1 MKLNTEIVPSDST
14 LRLSG
19 SSVNRTPTVGD
30 LTLFDLYEMI
40 LDLQDFVPSPEG
52 ETQYRLF
59 VDDSITYRIG
69 VRGNSWVKDRT
80 LTATGFAGI
89 ENVDWE
95 NIEMISI

>member
-19 SSVNRTPTVGD
+19 SSANRTPTVGD
-30 LTLFDLYEMI
+30 LTLADLYQMI
-40 LDLQDFVPSPEG
+40 LDLQEYVPSPEG

-69 VRGNSWVKDRT
+69 VRGNAWVRDRT

-89 ENVDWE
+89 EGVDWE
-95 NIEMISI
+95 NIEIILI

>member
-19 SSVNRTPTVGD
+19 SSANRTSTVGD
-30 LTLFDLYEMI
+30 LTLADLYQMI
-40 LDLQDFVPSPEG
+40 LDLQEYVPSPEG

-69 VRGNSWVKDRT
+69 VRGNAWVRDRT
-80 LTATGFAGI
+80 LTATGFAGT
-89 ENVDWE
+89 ENIDWE
-95 NIEMISI
+95 NIETISI

>member
-14 LRLSG
+14 LRLS
-19 SSVNRTPTVGD
+19 SSSANRTSTVGD
-30 LTLFDLYEMI
+30 LTLSDLYEMI

-69 VRGNSWVKDRT
+69 VRGSSWVRDRT
-80 LTATGFAGI
+80 LTVTGFAGI

-95 NIEMISI
+95 NIETISI

>member
-1 MKLNTEIVPSDST
+1 MKLNTEIVQSDST

-19 SSVNRTPTVGD
+19 SSANRTPTVGD
-30 LTLFDLYEMI
+30 LTLADLYQMI
-40 LDLQDFVPSPEG
+40 LDLQEYVPSPEG
-52 ETQYRLF
+52 EIQYRLF

-69 VRGNSWVKDRT
+69 VRGNAWVRDRT
-80 LTATGFAGI
+80 LTTTGFVGI

>member
-1 MKLNTEIVPSDST
+1 MGATIKLNTETVPSDST

-19 SSVNRTPTVGD
+19 GSVNKISSVGD
-30 LTLFDLYEMI
+30 LTINDLYEMI
-40 LDLQDFVPSPEG
+40 LELQGYVPSPEG

-80 LTATGFAGI
+80 LNATGF
-89 ENVDWE
+89 
-95 NIEMISI
+95 

>member
-14 LRLSG
+14 LRLS
-19 SSVNRTPTVGD
+19 SSSANRTPTVGD
-30 LTLFDLYEMI
+30 LTLADLYQMI
-40 LDLQDFVPSPEG
+40 LDLQEYVPSPEG

-69 VRGNSWVKDRT
+69 ARGNAWVKDRT

-89 ENVDWE
+89 EGIDWE
-95 NIEMISI
+95 NIETITI

>member
-14 LRLSG
+14 LRLS
-19 SSVNRTPTVGD
+19 SSSANRTPTVGD
-30 LTLFDLYEMI
+30 LTLSDLYEMI
-40 LDLQDFVPSPEG
+40 LDLQEYVPSPEG

-59 VDDSITYRIG
+59 VDSSITYRIG
-69 VRGNSWVKDRT
+69 VRGNAWVKDRT